1 MHTIVGCNVE
11 TICSTLTN
19 VMLFV
24 SLAMLLVFVCNSQD
38 LEETVELL
46 SSMLEKPAK
55 TIFTE
60 RRRILTIAENA
71 RRRVQVMLD
80 GFENG
85 FGGLEGVHERK

>member
-1 MHTIVGCNVE
+1 
-11 TICSTLTN
+11 
-19 VMLFV
+19 MLLA
-24 SLAMLLVFVCNSQD
+24 SLAMLLVFVCTSQD

-71 RRRVQVMLD
+71 RRRLQVMLD

-85 FGGLEGVHERK
+85 FGGLEGVLERK